1 MRQFQV
7 LDPHQASVP
16 MEERSRGEQEEK
28 RDMCM
33 GSTKP
38 WSAYGVLWR
47 TVIGRFPAS
56 EEKRVLCTV
65 TPHLV
70 QSPAALLRVAMPFG
84 KTVLFSQGRHGR
96 IQ

>member
-1 MRQFQV
+1 M
-7 LDPHQASVP
+7 LEPHQASVP

-47 TVIGRFPAS
+47 TVIGCFPAS
-56 EEKRVLCTV
+56 EEKRVPWTV
-65 TPHLV
+65 IPYLV
-70 QSPAALLRVAMPFG
+70 QPLALLRDAMPFG
-84 KTVLFSQGRHGR
+84 KAVLFSQGRHGR
-96 IQ
+96 IR